1 MGAEYRS
8 LVSEVGRRSTRQT
21 GVCSAR
27 ALKEASSQP
36 VRGSSVARAEVGRR
50 SRTRKSRGSLGR
62 SLNPL
67 GTLATRCRAGDP
79 TPGGVSCRWPK
90 PPAGCDP
97 KIAPRRL
104 RKGLAGRETRH
115 PGTAR
120 RSRGIPVRSSERP
133 RCPRSPDGLGSRSTA
148 SERLS
153 PLRASWLGPPSG
165 FPVGVAGKV
174 DHRSPGGNLP
184 R

>member
-67 GTLATRCRAGDP
+67 GTLAQSVSGRGPDSEWSFLPLAEASGRVAIRRSLFP
-79 TPGGVSCRWPK
+79 SPGSS
-90 PPAGCDP
+90 AS
-97 KIAPRRL
+97 
-104 RKGLAGRETRH
+104 RETRR

-120 RSRGIPVRSSERP
+120 RSRRIPVRRSERP
-133 RCPRSPDGLGSRSTA
+133 RCPRFPDDSGSRSTA

-153 PLRASWLGPPSG
+153 PLRTSWLGPPPG
-165 FPVGVAGKV
+165 FPFGVAGKV
-174 DHRSPGGNLP
+174 DRHPTRGNSGG
-184 R
+184 